1 MRRFV
6 DTIAG
11 KAFCHLAAIAL
22 VLPTVTL
29 TMAGRAEAQVTQLPS
44 WAITEFKDL
53 KGAASTKYGQAAAD
67 AVASELAKTNQYD
80 VVPQESVKRSIETL
94 GLSSPP
100 EGLVNLSRIGQD
112 VRATTV
118 VAGEVIDY
126 KVKSVGGGKQ
136 AIVAIRM
143 VAYDV
148 SSGLPVNGALEK
160 GESTIRSG
168 NVTDETLISD
178 AVAQAAAIAVRK
190 VQSQQLPSATV
201 LNTGIR
207 TALLN
212 QGARSGFK
220 TGDTVILTR
229 GSTQVG
235 TGRIG
240 VIEPDQAEMSYERL
254 LLGVAPGDRARA
266 VFNPPQLPTGVS
278 IFTENDTL
286 RSSGGRR
293 KSSNNATLISALLV
307 VGLVAVLLGSSS
319 NSKSTSATSRV
330 TAQSTLDNGQPAV
343 RLNWSPNGFFKGSGT
358 SGTGVAR
365 WQIYRNDVSAGTP
378 VIVIGNGRGPS
389 VVDTS
394 RGATNL
400 NDEFPLT
407 YFTSPG
413 IGGTQC
419 NQQSP
424 SNAPRPATTG
434 VTAGV
439 PYVYSVEAVYQVS
452 SLDIPDGTTGGSG
465 GGTTG
470 TSATGT
476 TTNGGGTGNTTGGN
490 TTNTGG
496 TTSNT
501 GGTQTSSTSTTNG
514 TTTTGGSTAGTNG
527 GSVQSCYFRSGR
539 SSSGQATALN
549 RPTIISPNNVPL
561 DSTIA
566 NTNFTFNSF
575 QGPGSGGVSQISQQ
589 YIIEFSDDPTFPS
602 KFTVSLTSNVPNQ
615 NFFAVNTTG
624 DTFNKRGRTGAN
636 LRNASPIYYR
646 IGVRNP
652 QDKPGPVKDSASG
665 KRYIYSLNGTFT
677 RSAQPPAQP

>member
-6 DTIAG
+6 DTTAG
-11 KAFCHLAAIAL
+11 RAFCHLAAIAL

-29 TMAGRAEAQVTQLPS
+29 TLAGRAEAQVTQLPS

-53 KGAASTKYGQAAAD
+53 KGGATSKYGQVAAD

-112 VRATTV
+112 VRATTI

-126 KVKSVGGGKQ
+126 KVNAVGGGKQ
-136 AIVAIRM
+136 AIVAVRM

-168 NVTDETLISD
+168 NVTDAALISD
-178 AVAQAAAIAVRK
+178 AVTQAAALAVRK

-201 LNTGIR
+201 LNTGARI
-207 TALLN
+207 ALLN

-229 GSTQVG
+229 GSIQVG

-240 VIEPDQAEMSYERL
+240 SLEPDQAEMSYERL
-254 LLGVAPGDRARA
+254 IRGVAPGDRARA
-266 VFNPPQLPTGVS
+266 VFNPPEIPKGVS
-278 IFTENDTL
+278 IFTENDGL
-286 RSSGGRR
+286 RSAGGRR

-307 VGLVAVLLGSSS
+307 VGLVAVLLGSSG

-330 TAQSTLDNGQPAV
+330 TAQATLDNGQPAV

-358 SGTGVAR
+358 SGNGVAR
-365 WQIYRNDVSAGTP
+365 WQIYRNDVSAATP

-394 RGATNL
+394 RGATN
-400 NDEFPLT
+400 NSDEFPLT

-413 IGGTQC
+413 VGGTQC

-424 SNAPRPATTG
+424 SNAARPATTG

-439 PYVYSVEAVYQVS
+439 PYVYSIEAVYVTS
-452 SLDIPDGTTGGSG
+452 SLDVPDGTTGATGT
-465 GGTTG
+465 TTG

-476 TTNGGGTGNTTGGN
+476 TNNGGN
-490 TTNTGG
+490 TSGNTGTNG
-496 TTSNT
+496 TTGTT
-501 GGTQTSSTSTTNG
+501 GTTGSGTQTSSSASTTGN
-514 TTTTGGSTAGTNG
+514 TTTAGTTAGTTSGNIT
-527 GSVQSCYFRSGR
+527 SCYFRSGR

-561 DSTIA
+561 DSSVA
-566 NTNFTFNSF
+566 NTNFTFSSL
-575 QGPGSGGVSQISQQ
+575 QGAGSGGVSQISQQ
-589 YIIEFSDDPTFPS
+589 YIIEFSDDPTFS
-602 KFTVSLTSNVPNQ
+602 QKYTVSIASNVPNQ
-615 NFFAVNTTG
+615 TFFAVNTTG
-624 DTFNKRGRTGAN
+624 ETFNKRGRTGAN
-636 LRNASPIYYR
+636 LRTASPIYYR

-652 QDKPGPVKDSASG
+652 QDRPGPVKDSASG